1 MTFMISNYIFEFIN
15 VIYWQKMTKNSVG
28 DSLMKTCRLIGKLLE
43 KRMSLDYREFQY
55 VPISKSR
62 VKKFFSKK
70 VRI

>member
-1 MTFMISNYIFEFIN
+1 
-15 VIYWQKMTKNSVG
+15 MTKNSVG